1 MLQLSFV
8 IVDILVSWQIK
19 YLMDVESATVPLS
32 ESAAFVVVFFAE
44 NDKTLITITDV
55 IVINTT
61 FHKSL
66 TS

>member
-1 MLQLSFV
+1 MLQLSV
-8 IVDILVSWQIK
+8 VTVNILVSWQIK
-19 YLMDVESATVPLS
+19 YLVDVESATVPLS

>member
-19 YLMDVESATVPLS
+19 YLVDVESATVPLS

>member
-8 IVDILVSWQIK
+8 TVNILVSWQIK
-19 YLMDVESATVPLS
+19 YLVDMESATVPLS

>member
-19 YLMDVESATVPLS
+19 YLVDVESATVPLS

-61 FHKSL
+61 FHKIL

>member
-19 YLMDVESATVPLS
+19 YLVDVESATVPLS

-61 FHKSL
+61 FQKSL

>member
-1 MLQLSFV
+1 M
-8 IVDILVSWQIK
+8 DILVSWQIK
-19 YLMDVESATVPLS
+19 YLVDVESATVPLS

>member
-8 IVDILVSWQIK
+8 TVNILVSWQIK
-19 YLMDVESATVPLS
+19 CLVDVESATVPLS

-44 NDKTLITITDV
+44 NDKTLIAITDV
-55 IVINTT
+55 IVINIT

>member
-8 IVDILVSWQIK
+8 IADILVSWQIK
-19 YLMDVESATVPLS
+19 YLVDVESATVPLS